1 MDGWQMP
8 LKYVIRNHGTWIE
21 SLQGPL
27 GADGFAIGE
36 KSEKRNLLGLAET
49 RGERGDHIIA
59 NVEKRQHILFAG
71 MTSLNTNLTT
81 LSSRLGFCCFFSNG
95 GIVYWSRA
103 EGRAIEEVVVRADE
117 SVFKW
122 SEGAGMF

>member
-36 KSEKRNLLGLAET
+36 KSEKRNLLSLAEI

-59 NVEKRQHILFAG
+59 NA
-71 MTSLNTNLTT
+71 SP
-81 LSSRLGFCCFFSNG
+81 
-95 GIVYWSRA
+95 
-103 EGRAIEEVVVRADE
+103 
-117 SVFKW
+117 
-122 SEGAGMF
+122 